1 MGNLLVPLKK
11 FLGNKNTIT
20 ILAVLI
26 GIVVLYF
33 GYTWRVNQA
42 ISPTQV
48 PYANQIIPAGEVI
61 TDDMIGY
68 TDVPKDMLKE
78 MDNIVTNPKSIID
91 KLVKYDSKIAQ
102 NSFFFSEELMTE
114 EEKPD
119 SVFSNIKDGYTIFQL
134 SVDNHSTYANSIMP
148 DNSIDLYLRGTDE
161 TGALVFA
168 RFISSIQVLAVR
180 DKNGRDVFANSEE
193 DREPK
198 ELLFAVPEDLFLLLK
213 KTDYLGDFEIIPVPR
228 NDSYSEHAGPTK
240 IENEYL
246 RNLVLAQTAVVPG
259 ECTDI
264 TIC

>member
-20 ILAVLI
+20 ILAILI

-33 GYTWRVNQA
+33 GYTWRVNQS

-48 PYANQIIPAGEVI
+48 PYANQIIPAGEKI
-61 TDDMIGY
+61 TEEMIGY
-68 TDVPKDMLKE
+68 TDIPKDMLKD
-78 MDNIVTNPKSIID
+78 MNNIVTNPLSITG

-134 SVDNHSTYANSIMP
+134 SVDNHMTYANSIMP
-148 DNSIDLYLRGTDE
+148 DNSIDLYLRGKDE
-161 TGALVFA
+161 TGALVYG

-180 DKNGRDVFANSEE
+180 DKNGRDVFANSDEE
-193 DREPK
+193 REPK

-213 KTDYLGDFEIIPVPR
+213 KTDYLGDFQVEPVPR

-240 IENEYL
+240 IESEYL
-246 RNLVLAQTAVVPG
+246 RNLVLSQTAVIPG

-264 TIC
+264 TTC

>member
-1 MGNLLVPLKK
+1 MGNMLVPLKK

-33 GYTWRVNQA
+33 GYTWRVNQSIA
-42 ISPTQV
+42 PTQV
-48 PYANQIIPAGEVI
+48 PYANQIIPAGAKI
-61 TDDMIGY
+61 TEDMIGY
-68 TDVPKDMLKE
+68 TDVPKEMLKE
-78 MDNIVTNPKSIID
+78 MTNIVTNPQSIIG

-114 EEKPD
+114 DEKPD
-119 SVFSNIKDGYTIFQL
+119 SIFSNIKDGYTIFQL
-134 SVDNHSTYANSIMP
+134 AVDNHSTYANSIMP
-148 DNSIDLYLRGTDE
+148 DNSIDLYLK
-161 TGALVFA
+161 GADDDNVLIFG
-168 RFISSIQVLAVR
+168 RLISSIQVLAVR
-180 DKNGRDVFANSEE
+180 DKSGRDVFANADE

-213 KTDYLGDFEIIPVPR
+213 KADYLKDFELVPVPR

-240 IENEYL
+240 IESEYL
-246 RNLVLAQTAVVPG
+246 RTIILSETVAIPG

-264 TIC
+264 VNC